1 MYNEF
6 VITMIIPAVGL
17 LLIYAFYRGRLW
29 WLQRSI
35 TAVDGSPDAE
45 TGALQDSV
53 GGFKEKTAMQA
64 RGIRDLAVWLA
75 IGWLFMCYTILCRCT
90 LMQSI
95 VQFHAPSHVPCST
108 IMVFRQQRAAHESL
122 TTLVLILQDDLSK
135 LCLPGYR

>member
-6 VITMIIPAVGL
+6 IITMIIPAVGL
-17 LLIYAFYRGRLW
+17 LLIYASYRGRLW

-35 TAVDGSPDAE
+35 TAAGVSPDAE
-45 TGALQDSV
+45 TGALQGSV
-53 GGFKEKTAMQA
+53 GGFEEDGAMQT

-95 VQFHAPSHVPCST
+95 VQFHRAYSHTLSPWSFDGSGLRT
-108 IMVFRQQRAAHESL
+108 SL
-122 TTLVLILQDDLSK
+122 
-135 LCLPGYR
+135 

>member
-6 VITMIIPAVGL
+6 VITMIVPAVGL

-35 TAVDGSPDAE
+35 LTPDDRPDAE
-45 TGALQDSV
+45 TGALQDSI
-53 GGFKEKTAMQA
+53 GDFKEAGAMQA
-64 RGIRDLAVWLA
+64 RQIRDLAVWLA

-95 VQFHAPSHVPCST
+95 V
-108 IMVFRQQRAAHESL
+108 
-122 TTLVLILQDDLSK
+122 VL
-135 LCLPGYR
+135 

>member
-17 LLIYAFYRGRLW
+17 LLIYALFYRGRLW

-35 TAVDGSPDAE
+35 TAADGSPDAE

-53 GGFKEKTAMQA
+53 GGFKEKAAMQA

-95 VQFHAPSHVPCST
+95 HV
-108 IMVFRQQRAAHESL
+108 V
-122 TTLVLILQDDLSK
+122 
-135 LCLPGYR
+135 